1 MSDFLT
7 SRPHVAVEVIAQE
20 FVRSRCCIRKANLM
34 NEATFIKQN
43 TGKWKEFEKVLKNK
57 SATNADKLAEI
68 YIKVTDD
75 LAFARTHY
83 ANSQLTPYLNN
94 LASEIHLSIYRNKK
108 EESSRFINFW
118 KYELPQT
125 MSESLNYVMI
135 SFIIFA
141 VSGVIGAL
149 SAAHD
154 DTFVRLIMG
163 DQYVNE
169 TIANIEKGDPMA
181 VYKQMGETEMFLVI
195 TFNNIRVSFFVF
207 IAGLL
212 TSVASGFMLFQN
224 GIMLGAFQYFFYQ
237 KGLLVTSA
245 LTIWIHGTL
254 EISAIVIAG
263 AAGIVMGNGWLFPGT
278 YSRMQAF
285 RKGARKGLKIIIGL
299 VPVFIIA
306 GFLEGFVTRMTEM
319 PDIIKIAI
327 ILGSAIFIFI
337 YFIFIPIKIRRN
349 GAIQENSFL

>member
-1 MSDFLT
+1 
-7 SRPHVAVEVIAQE
+7 
-20 FVRSRCCIRKANLM
+20 M

-43 TGKWKEFEKVLKNK
+43 SERWKSYEILLKNSQK
-57 SATNADKLAEI
+57 IDADKLAEV
-68 YIKVTDD
+68 YIKITDD

-83 ANSQLTPYLNN
+83 STSQLTAYLNS
-94 LASEIHLSIYRNKK
+94 LASEIHLSIYKNKK

-125 MSESLNYVMI
+125 MSESLKYVLI
-135 SFIIFA
+135 SFIIFS

-169 TIANIEKGDPMA
+169 TISNIEKGDPMA
-181 VYKQMGETEMFLVI
+181 VYKQMGKTEMFLGI
-195 TFNNIRVSFFVF
+195 TFNNIRVSFLVF
-207 IAGLL
+207 IAGLF
-212 TSVASGFMLFQN
+212 TSIATGYLLFSN

-237 KGLLVTSA
+237 KGLLMTSVV
-245 LTIWIHGTL
+245 TIWIHGTL
-254 EISAIVIAG
+254 EISAIIIAG
-263 AAGIVMGNGWLFPGT
+263 AAGIIMGNGWLFPGT
-278 YSRMQAF
+278 YSRLESF
-285 RKGARKGLKIIIGL
+285 KKGAKKGLKIIIGV

-306 GFLEGFVTRMTEM
+306 GFLEGFITRMTDI

-337 YFIFIPIKIRRN
+337 YFIFLPLNIRHN
-349 GAIQENSFL
+349 GLRTKNSLL